1 MRPRGSMAVR
11 GHQPDY
17 LLALSVFI
25 LVAFGLVIMYSISP
39 VLSHKLMGS
48 TSRNYFFYGQ
58 LLNIGVAMTFWLLAA
73 RIHYS
78 RWQDWSI
85 VLLAAATV
93 ATLALLVPGLSETRN
108 GATRWLKLG
117 PASFQPAELLKLS
130 AVVYLATW
138 LVKRGDGIKKVAEG
152 VVPFSIMLFIASF
165 TVVVLQRDMGTMMV
179 LALAA
184 LGMVW
189 VAGIRLH
196 HFAAILGVGGLMGWL
211 AVVSFPHRMS
221 RLLTFLNPE
230 RDPTGQGYHISQAL
244 IAVGSGGLW
253 GLGLGKSIQVY
264 GYLPEAANDS
274 IFAVIA
280 EQFGLIG
287 SVALVSLFGLL
298 AWRGLKVAKG
308 APDTFSRLMATGI
321 SLWILFQAAINIAAM
336 LSLVPL
342 TGIPLPFISYGGSS
356 LLFSMVAAGILINIS
371 KFTVKEVSDADS
383 RQRRWYSRPHIADTG
398 NARRVKVAR

>member
-1 MRPRGSMAVR
+1 MKPRGEAAVR

-17 LLALSVFI
+17 VLALVVFG
-25 LVAFGLVIMYSISP
+25 LVSFGLVIMYSISP
-39 VLSHKLMGS
+39 ILSHKQMGS

-58 LLNIGVAMTFWLLAA
+58 LANIAVAVFFWLIAA
-73 RIHYS
+73 RTHYS
-78 RWQDWSI
+78 YWKKLS
-85 VLLAAATV
+85 LLLLILTAG

-130 AVVYLATW
+130 AVVYLSVW
-138 LVKRGDGIKKVAEG
+138 LEKRGEAIKSMAEG
-152 VVPFSIMLFIASF
+152 VMPFSIMLFIASF
-165 TVVVLQRDMGTMMV
+165 TVVILQRDMGTMMV
-179 LALAA
+179 LVLAA

-196 HFAAILGVGGLMGWL
+196 HMAAILGAGGLLGWL
-211 AVVSFPHRMS
+211 AIVSFPHRMS
-221 RLLTFLNPE
+221 RFLTFLNPE

-280 EQFGLIG
+280 EQFGMIG
-287 SVALVSLFGLL
+287 STLLVGLFGLL
-298 AWRGLKVAKG
+298 AWRGLLVAKA
-308 APDTFSRLMATGI
+308 APDSFSRLLATGT

-356 LLFSMVAAGILINIS
+356 LLFSMIAAGILINIS
-371 KFTVKEVSDADS
+371 KYTVKEVNNADS
-383 RQRRWYSRPHIADTG
+383 RQRRWNSRPHLS
-398 NARRVKVAR
+398 NPSNSRRVKVAR